1 MKFAVITRGVAVS
14 LAVLGICL
22 PQHLLASTPAKQT
35 PVVVDVALGQGG
47 VFIGQV
53 VDTNGAVKAKTTVSL
68 RLGDRELAKAKTDAN
83 GFFAFSGLRGGVYQV
98 AAAKGVSAFRVW
110 AERTA
115 PPTAEKGALIVS
127 GKDVVR
133 ANIHRGGHTGA
144 WMKYYLANPWVVAGI
159 VTTSVA
165 VPVGIHN
172 SSSSGVP
179 SSP

>member
-1 MKFAVITRGVAVS
+1 MKFAVIIRGLVVS
-14 LAVLGICL
+14 LAVLGVCL
-22 PQHLLASTPAKQT
+22 PQHLLASTPAKQS

-53 VDTNGAVKAKTTVSL
+53 VDTNGAVKAKTPVSL
-68 RLGDRELAKAKTDAN
+68 RLRDREIAKSKTDAN

-98 AAAKGVSAFRVW
+98 VAAKGVAAFRVW

-115 PPTAEKGALIVS
+115 PPTAEKGALIVT
-127 GKDVVR
+127 GRDLVR
-133 ANIHRGGHTGA
+133 GNYYGGHTGA
-144 WMKYYLANPWVVAGI
+144 WMKYYLSNPWVVAGL

-172 SSSSGVP
+172 STSSSYP